1 MSRPL
6 AMAALLSALLAPA
19 PADAGISPLVETYAG
34 AVIGRFSSAAQHR
47 ADPRYAEVEGAIVRI
62 WPERSDGIWI
72 YQEQAILSGAA
83 DREAARRKPYFQRV
97 GRLYDRGDGTIG
109 RETFAIREPSRFV
122 GLGQPGY
129 AGPSISPADLGE
141 GGCPLVVEAAGHG
154 FFTGS
159 SGRCP
164 NSHRGASFMRSVSV
178 VAGDRFVNWDRGFDA
193 EGRLV
198 WGPDSGG
205 YVFDR
210 LAPR

>member
-1 MSRPL
+1 MRRTVPIL
-6 AMAALLSALLAPA
+6 AALATALLSMPA
-19 PADAGISPLVETYAG
+19 QAEISPLVDAYAN

-62 WPERSDGIWI
+62 WPDRADGIWI

-83 DREAARRKPYFQRV
+83 DRDAARRAPYFQRV
-97 GRLYDRGDGTIG
+97 SRLHDRGDGTIG
-109 RETFAIREPSRFV
+109 RETFTIRDPARFV

-129 AGPSISPADLGE
+129 AGPAITPADLGE
-141 GGCPLVVEAAGHG
+141 GGCPLIVESAGHG
-154 FFTGS
+154 YFTGS
-159 SGRCP
+159 SGSCP
-164 NSHRGASFMRSVSV
+164 NSHRGAVSMRSVSV
-178 VAGDRFVNWDRGFDA
+178 VAGERFVNWDRGFDA

-198 WGPDSGG
+198 WGPEAGG